1 MDYEAIKEEAKL
13 TGCRVTDL
21 LALAPQNDPFY
32 IGQPAQMEAAR
43 WFAGLFRRF
52 GYGTGVHLRRIH
64 YRAVSQDPPILKP
77 NGKPYENTQN
87 DWGFLGNASKYARYL
102 DLVSVDDFVDR
113 RNPDPI
119 VNAQF
124 EGESEPDY
132 TVESGGWWGY
142 HELPDLP
149 KLPDL
154 PHELPDLPDFYT
166 DGYKAQQPYLVEVW
180 AEKTTMNDIL
190 EPLCRRYGANLV
202 TGAGELSVSAVV
214 AFLERVRAADR
225 PARILYVSDF
235 DPAGLGMPISIARK
249 IEFFQRDNGD
259 GGLDIKLQPIILTAA
274 QVASYNLPRVPVKD
288 SDRRKANFEAAHGEG
303 QVELDALEAIYPGE
317 LEQIVKAA
325 ILDYYDPT
333 LESRAAEQEQALID
347 ALAEERRAV
356 LDRYAEEL
364 ETLESDYTDLRAD
377 FAKTRDRFAELVAGF
392 QAEID
397 AHRER
402 LQAIRDRGEELHAEI
417 LDGLRDAE
425 TDAEDY
431 PLPEADLPYETG
443 GKLYESERDYFEQL
457 ACYQAHRGGY
467 N

>member
-1 MDYEAIKEEAKL
+1 MDYEEIKQEAKL
-13 TGCRVTDL
+13 TGCKVTDL

-32 IGQPAQMEAAR
+32 IGQPSQMEAAR
-43 WFAGLFRRF
+43 WFAGMMRRF
-52 GYGTGVHLRRIH
+52 GYGRGVHLRRIH

-124 EGESEPDY
+124 EAESEP
-132 TVESGGWWGY
+132 SWRALGGDWWGY
-142 HELPDLP
+142 HTLPNLPQLPDLP
-149 KLPDL
+149 YG
-154 PHELPDLPDFYT
+154 LPDLPDFYT

-180 AEKTTMNDIL
+180 AEKTTMNDVL
-190 EPLCRRYGANLV
+190 EPLCRRFGANLV

-214 AFLERVRAADR
+214 AFLGRVRDADR

-235 DPAGLGMPISIARK
+235 DPAGLGLPISFARK
-249 IEFFQRDNGD
+249 IEFFQRQNGD
-259 GGLDIKLQPIILTAA
+259 GELDIKLEPVILTEA
-274 QVASYNLPRVPVKD
+274 QVASYSLPRVPVKD
-288 SDRRKANFEAAHGEG
+288 SDKRKANFEAAHGEG

-317 LEQIVKAA
+317 LESIVRAA
-325 ILDYYDPT
+325 ILAYYDPT
-333 LESRAAEQEQALID
+333 LEERTREQETALSD
-347 ALAEERRAV
+347 ALAEERRAI
-356 LDRYAEEL
+356 LDGYAEEL
-364 ETLESDYTDLRAD
+364 EELESEYSDLRAD

-392 QAEID
+392 QEEID

-402 LQAIRDRGEELHAEI
+402 LQGIREQGEELHGRIYDDLA
-417 LDGLRDAE
+417 GAE

-431 PLPEADLPYETG
+431 PLPEPDLAYETNG
-443 GKLYESERDYFEQL
+443 LLYESDRDYFEQL
-457 ACYQAHRGGY
+457 ACYHAHRGGD